1 MEKSKRTELLNAVK
15 NGEATLLIEN
25 AKIVDVFTENVYDGD
40 IAIYGDAILGFGKNL
55 KEKYKAKKEINANGK
70 YVVPGFIDSH
80 LHIESSMT
88 TPRGYART
96 VCPHGTTSIIADPH
110 EIANVLGTEGIKFLL
125 DQSENVF
132 LHIYIMMP
140 SCVPCSPFEH
150 SGCTLLAKDMEE
162 LSKSKRVIGLGEVM
176 DYVSL
181 TNAGED
187 MMNKIDL
194 FKDKIIDGHAP
205 GLNGET
211 LDAYAIGGPMTDH
224 ECATFDELT
233 DRLSRGMK
241 VLIRMGSAA
250 NAVEDVFKKIAE
262 TNLPTENLLLCTDDK
277 HLEDLKNE
285 GHIDYILKTAVKCGI
300 NPIKAIKM
308 ATINAATTYRLEK
321 TGAIAPGFKADLVF
335 LDDLKDFK
343 VSKVFIDGKEL
354 PEKLELPKL
363 PYKQN
368 VTGAVNIAPIT
379 EKSFELPIKGKMP
392 VINIIPGQ
400 ILTKKTMEDLPQE
413 NGLFAPKDD
422 YLKIAVIERHH
433 ALGNMGIAA
442 CKGFGLK
449 GGALASTVAHD
460 SHNLMIIGDNDKDML
475 LAAQTLKECGGGFA
489 LVKNGKLQGLLKLPI
504 AGLMSDEEPETIIK
518 NQKELLNSA
527 WEMGV
532 NKSIDPFITL
542 SFLGLPVIPEIRITD
557 MGVFDVKTFAFI

>member
-1 MEKSKRTELLNAVK
+1 MNAVNSGK
-15 NGEATLLIEN
+15 ATLLIKN
-25 AKIVDVFTENVYDGD
+25 ARIVDVFTEKVLDGD
-40 IAIYGDAILGFGKNL
+40 IAIYDDTILGFGKNL
-55 KEKYKAKKEINANGK
+55 REKYKAKNEIDVNGK
-70 YVVPGFIDSH
+70 YVSPGFIDSH

-88 TPRGYART
+88 TPRGYAS
-96 VCPHGTTSIIADPH
+96 VVVPHGTTSIIADPH
-110 EIANVLGTEGIKFLL
+110 EIANVLGTEGISFLL
-125 DQSENVF
+125 DQSENAF

-140 SCVPCSPFEH
+140 SCVPCSSFEH
-150 SGCTLLAKDMEE
+150 SGCTLLAKDMEK
-162 LSKSKRVIGLGEVM
+162 LSKNKRIIGLGEVM

-181 TNAGED
+181 TTADED

-205 GLNGET
+205 GLFNET
-211 LDAYAIGGPMTDH
+211 LDAYAIGGPFTDH

-250 NAVEDVFKKIAE
+250 NDVEDMFKKIAE

-285 GHIDYILKTAVKCGI
+285 GHINYILKTAVKCGI
-300 NPIKAIKM
+300 APIKAIKM

-321 TGAIAPGFKADLVF
+321 TGAIAPGYKADLVF
-335 LDDLKDFK
+335 LDDLESFNVNSVIIDGKAIPKDFK
-343 VSKVFIDGKEL
+343 
-354 PEKLELPKL
+354 LPKV

-368 VTGAVNIAPIT
+368 VTGAVNIPNLT
-379 EKSFELPIKGKMP
+379 EKSFELPVNGKMP
-392 VINIIPGQ
+392 VINIVPGQ
-400 ILTKKTMEDLPQE
+400 ILTKKTMEDLSQE
-413 NGLFAPKDD
+413 NGAFKPQND

-433 ALGNMGIAA
+433 ALGNIGLGVV
-442 CKGFGLK
+442 KGFGLNH
-449 GGALASTVAHD
+449 GALASTVAHD
-460 SHNLMIIGDNDKDML
+460 SHNLMIIGDNDSDML
-475 LAAQTLKECGGGFA
+475 FAAETLKECGGGFA
-489 LVKNGKLQGLLKLPI
+489 LVQDGKVMGLLKLPI
-504 AGLMSDEEPETIIK
+504 AGLMSDEEPEDIIK
-518 NQKELLNSA
+518 NQKQLLNSA

-532 NKSIDPFITL
+532 SKEIDPFITL